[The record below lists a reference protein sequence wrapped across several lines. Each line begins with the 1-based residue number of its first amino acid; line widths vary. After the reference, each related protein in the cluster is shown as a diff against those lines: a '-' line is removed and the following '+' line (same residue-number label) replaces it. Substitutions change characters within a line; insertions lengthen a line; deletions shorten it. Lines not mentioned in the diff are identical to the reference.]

1 MRLDRSKSTENSRI
15 ILALTAL
22 GKDVT
27 NVGGYNLLAGLN
39 EISYLRKQ
47 GTNGPVWALIALDS
61 HDYAPQGDV
70 TREKLI
76 DTIIDLQMETGAWYI
91 SATNPSADTDM
102 TAMAIQALAP
112 YYKTNTKAKD
122 AVDKALAYLSSIQ
135 KADGSFSAANG
146 GSSSSESTAQV
157 LAALCALGI
166 DPVADSRFIK
176 NGNTV
181 LDGLCKFYVDGG
193 GFRHNLNGERNA
205 MATEQC
211 YYALAAYFR
220 MKAGKTALYD
230 MSDVT
235 LATNTPTNPTKPVTP
250 ATPSSG
256 STASADTG
264 DNSSLP
270 LWLGGCLCSAAAILV
285 LLQEK
290 KRRAR

>member
-1 MRLDRSKSTENSRI
+1 M
-15 ILALTAL
+15 
-22 GKDVT
+22 
-27 NVGGYNLLAGLN
+27 
-39 EISYLRKQ
+39 
-47 GTNGPVWALIALDS
+47 
-61 HDYAPQGDV
+61 
-70 TREKLI
+70 
-76 DTIIDLQMETGAWYI
+76 
-91 SATNPSADTDM
+91 
-102 TAMAIQALAP
+102 
-112 YYKTNTKAKD
+112 
-122 AVDKALAYLSSIQ
+122 
-135 KADGSFSAANG
+135 
-146 GSSSSESTAQV
+146 
-157 LAALCALGI
+157 
-166 DPVADSRFIK
+166 
-176 NGNTV
+176 